1 MQEVRDTATTVALV
15 VVGVPAAL
23 LAMAILWKSRNVLAA
38 LGRGTV
44 AAGRL
49 LGKASIAAGKPL
61 GKIGAAAG
69 RAAAA
74 AGRAAASG
82 VSKLR
87 R

>member
-23 LAMAILWKSRNVLAA
+23 LVMYFLWAGRNVLAA

-44 AAGRL
+44 AAGKL
-49 LGKASIAAGKPL
+49 LGKAGVAAGKTL
-61 GKIGAAAG
+61 SKVG
-69 RAAAA
+69 AA